1 MIEDTTLTQFCV
13 APLDKDRI
21 VSVEG
26 DETAYAL
33 ESIFHGSYHTTE
45 EETKALEA
53 APVTK
58 RTFGYELD
66 MEVDLYPYIL
76 TTYTAEKKLNA
87 RYAWGDHAPGEDK
100 YQEKCLFKEGEKVL
114 CVLREAT
121 DVVFPAVIVGPI
133 NKEYIRSL
141 IDRDDFFVI
150 KYNSV
155 DEAVEDWNDWDWDSV
170 IVRPLVRV
178 IDTFGEAMPETVLV
192 QRVNIF
198 PYKRFEL

>member
-26 DETAYAL
+26 DEVAYAF
-33 ESIFHGSYHTTE
+33 ESIFHGSYQTTE

-58 RTFGYELD
+58 RTLGYKLD
-66 MEVDLYPYIL
+66 MEVDFYPYTL
-76 TTYTAEKKLNA
+76 TTYTAEKRFNA
-87 RYAWGDHAPGEDK
+87 RYDWGDHAPGEDK
-100 YQEKCLFKEGEKVL
+100 YQEKCHFKEGEKVL
-114 CVLREAT
+114 CVLQEAA
-121 DVVFPAVIVGPI
+121 DIVFPAVIVGPI

-141 IDRDDFFVI
+141 IDRDNFFVI
-150 KYNSV
+150 KFNSV
-155 DEAVEDWNDWDWDSV
+155 DEAVEHWNDWDWDSV

-178 IDTFGEAMPETVLV
+178 RDIFGEEIPETVLV